1 MHGGE
6 EGGEEAGELE
16 RDEFQL
22 APHCHRS
29 YTHSF
34 YSCPAPLSVDM
45 AYKEGSKRSLTDKLA
60 AVNTSK
66 PRSDEPTFEVLVI
79 NSLCSYSS
87 VSFCIAH
94 LFLSSA
100 SIEILIDPIVAMPVI
115 NGLISFCITPSLSVV
130 CRDRGSN

>member
-16 RDEFQL
+16 RDGLQL
-22 APHCHRS
+22 APHCYRS
-29 YTHSF
+29 YIHSF

-66 PRSDEPTFEVLVI
+66 PRSDEPTFEVLV
-79 NSLCSYSS
+79 STVS
-87 VSFCIAH
+87 VPTVPFPSV
-94 LFLSSA
+94 L
-100 SIEILIDPIVAMPVI
+100 P
-115 NGLISFCITPSLSVV
+115 ISFYRLQV
-130 CRDRGSN
+130 